1 MAAQTLGVVSED
13 LAENAYAEES
23 DADDDTEAMELNQ
36 SEAPRPDDFRTKI
49 YEEATT
55 HLRKLMENLK
65 NAGAKSNL
73 EKLNKQITKQNFKN
87 RLSKKDLQNFII
99 EIFILA
105 TNFEMA
111 RPYLK
116 ALEKNPA
123 DEIARRK
130 LININNVLR
139 QLNERHEYPKTW
151 VITIEGSDPN
161 EAESSKAAESSGAA
175 ASQNA
180 NKARQASTK
189 DGVKTKVDVP
199 IRDESDGRTSFGK
212 VEVIR
217 KAGFGSRVI
226 VERGTDMNPYFEI
239 FPGAGFGKEVAKEWV
254 EEGMYGS
261 ENLPRDTA
269 AMNMRIYGRVKV
281 KKTNQRGVNKTART
295 QSEIQYYLIKVL
307 EKQYVST
314 RSALSGMKELSPAKL
329 KHINAQLNRQNEE
342 LFAQLDQCR
351 ADKVHPETGEQLTS
365 HDIEEMPWLSPD
377 VIFWTKDK
385 DDGVEETRMMMLG
398 TWSLRGAT

>member
-1 MAAQTLGVVSED
+1 MAAQALGVESED

-36 SEAPRPDDFRTKI
+36 SEAPKPDDFRTKI

-55 HLRKLMENLK
+55 HLGKLMENLK

-73 EKLNKQITKQNFKN
+73 KKLNKQIMKQNFKN
-87 RLSKKDLQNFII
+87 RLSKKDLQNSII
-99 EIFILA
+99 EIFIFA

-116 ALEKNPA
+116 ALEKNPGE
-123 DEIARRK
+123 EIARRK

-139 QLNERHEYPKTW
+139 QLNERHEYPETW
-151 VITIEGSDPN
+151 FITIEGSDPN

-180 NKARQASTK
+180 NKAGPASTK

-199 IRDESDGRTSFGK
+199 ISDESDGRTSLGK
-212 VEVIR
+212 VKVIR

-226 VERGTDMNPYFEI
+226 VNRGTDMNPYFEI
-239 FPGAGFGKEVAKEWV
+239 YAGADFGKEVAKEWL

-261 ENLPRDTA
+261 EDLPRDTA
-269 AMNMRIYGRVKV
+269 AKNMRIYGRVKV
-281 KKTNQRGVNKTART
+281 KKTNQRGVNKPR
-295 QSEIQYYLIKVL
+295 VL
-307 EKQYVST
+307 K
-314 RSALSGMKELSPAKL
+314 AKSS
-329 KHINAQLNRQNEE
+329 I
-342 LFAQLDQCR
+342 
-351 ADKVHPETGEQLTS
+351 T
-365 HDIEEMPWLSPD
+365 
-377 VIFWTKDK
+377 
-385 DDGVEETRMMMLG
+385 
-398 TWSLRGAT
+398 